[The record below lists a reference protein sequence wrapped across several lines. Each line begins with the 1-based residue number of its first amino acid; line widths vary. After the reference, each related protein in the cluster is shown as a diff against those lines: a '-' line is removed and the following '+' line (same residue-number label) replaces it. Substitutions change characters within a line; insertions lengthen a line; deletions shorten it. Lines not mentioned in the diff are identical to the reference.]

1 MKKYIIIL
9 LFTMLIACQNNTK
22 KENKN
27 DKNHKEHTHDEH
39 TNEGHSHDGHY
50 HEGHSH
56 EGDNSKAD
64 KQNIDCRNCG
74 MPALEFPKS
83 NVKATKEN
91 GKTVFFC
98 SPRCYLEAGLAAEGK
113 KELATFEKV
122 EVANYLYPELRI
134 PFAEVIWVIESG
146 QKGPM
151 GEDLFAFTEKNN
163 AEKFIQKSKKGRIVT
178 SDALEPELVKQLL
191 KK

>member
-1 MKKYIIIL
+1 MLKNTELKMKKYIIIL
-9 LFTMLIACQNNTK
+9 FFTMLIACQNNTK

-27 DKNHKEHTHDEH
+27 DKNRKEHTHDEH
-39 TNEGHSHDGHY
+39 THEGNS
-50 HEGHSH
+50 HEGHDH
-56 EGDNSKAD
+56 SKSD

-74 MPALEFPKS
+74 MPSLEFPKS
-83 NVKATKEN
+83 NIKVGKEN
-91 GKTVFFC
+91 GKVVFFC
-98 SPRCYLEAGLAAEGK
+98 SPRCYLEAGLTAEGK
-113 KELATFEKV
+113 KEFATFEKV

-163 AEKFIQKSKKGRIVT
+163 AQKFIQKSKKGRIIT